1 MAKNTNLSELTV
13 AELEK
18 EIRDAETDLV
28 SLRLRKQTGQVE
40 KPHQLK
46 ELRRKIA
53 RLKTY
58 LNQKKQ
64 ADEAQAA

>member
-1 MAKNTNLSELTV
+1 MAKNSNLSELTE

-58 LNQKKQ
+58 LNQKKR
-64 ADEAQAA
+64 AEEVQAA